1 MSCINHMKDFR
12 ISARLTQHD
21 MASFLSVGKY
31 TYAEWERGKNKV
43 PDHIVA
49 KLSLLYGVDSDYI
62 VSEVPCELPSEML
75 YLSAFHAS
83 CFFIGTYLN
92 PDSNRNTLLKIRD
105 ISSSLTKKVDICLLM
120 QETESHI
127 NEASDLSADDLSS
140 RFQSIIKMD

>member
-49 KLSLLYGVDSDYI
+49 KLSLLY
-62 VSEVPCELPSEML
+62 
-75 YLSAFHAS
+75 LSL
-83 CFFIGTYLN
+83 I
-92 PDSNRNTLLKIRD
+92 
-105 ISSSLTKKVDICLLM
+105 
-120 QETESHI
+120 HI
-127 NEASDLSADDLSS
+127 
-140 RFQSIIKMD
+140 